1 MEGVPVRP
9 VRLRITLPHPC
20 QKPYPEHEAVQPS
33 TALGALRRRLPE
45 GAPGARARA
54 RRRRARREE
63 GALAFWKGNS
73 ANVVRIFP
81 YSAAQLMSN
90 DYYKRLLAPP
100 VRRAPPPAQASAAP
114 P

>member
-1 MEGVPVRP
+1 
-9 VRLRITLPHPC
+9 
-20 QKPYPEHEAVQPS
+20 VQPS

-45 GAPGARARA
+45 DAPGARARA

-114 P
+114 PWQRSMARGAERLFLATVGCMAAMQRRA